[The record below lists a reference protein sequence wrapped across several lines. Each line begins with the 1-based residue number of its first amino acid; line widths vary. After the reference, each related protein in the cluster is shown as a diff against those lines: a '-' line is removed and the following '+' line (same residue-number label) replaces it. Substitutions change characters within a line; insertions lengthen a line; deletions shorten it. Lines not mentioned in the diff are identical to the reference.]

1 MLSGVELSEVFAVSP
16 KRSAGNA
23 TLEALARAFV
33 KSKPRRRKNVAL
45 VAWGDGDGGGAS
57 YVVGTLVAAEVPAG
71 GGLRLQ
77 LAREGGQ
84 LAAER
89 RPAGTAPG
97 GAFSGQRC
105 ALLLDYI
112 VAGAYSP
119 DLGGLIYTGVCNGR
133 RPCNPK
139 MRDSHHHYKPVHL
152 VNMRD

>member
-33 KSKPRRRKNVAL
+33 KPKPRRRKNVAL

-71 GGLRLQ
+71 GGGLRLE
-77 LAREGGQ
+77 LAREGAQ
-84 LAAER
+84 AASER

-105 ALLLDYI
+105 ALLLDP
-112 VAGAYSP
+112 VVGPPLLGPSPGRPTAGW
-119 DLGGLIYTGVCNGR
+119 
-133 RPCNPK
+133 PK
-139 MRDSHHHYKPVHL
+139 ERWA
-152 VNMRD
+152 

>member
-33 KSKPRRRKNVAL
+33 KTKPRRRKNVAL
-45 VAWGDGDGGGAS
+45 VAWGDGDGDGDGDGGGAS

-71 GGLRLQ
+71 GGGLRLE

-84 LAAER
+84 AAAER
-89 RPAGTAPG
+89 RPAGAAPG

-105 ALLLDYI
+105 ALFLDPLAGYPLLPPT
-112 VAGAYSP
+112 VVG
-119 DLGGLIYTGVCNGR
+119 
-133 RPCNPK
+133 
-139 MRDSHHHYKPVHL
+139 
-152 VNMRD
+152 

>member
-33 KSKPRRRKNVAL
+33 KTKPRRRKNVAL
-45 VAWGDGDGGGAS
+45 VAWGDGDGAGGGAS
-57 YVVGTLVAAEVPAG
+57 YVVGALVAAEVPAG
-71 GGLRLQ
+71 GSLRLE

-84 LAAER
+84 AAAER

-105 ALLLDYI
+105 ALLLDSF
-112 VAGAYSP
+112 GAFIPIDMPTCCYM
-119 DLGGLIYTGVCNGR
+119 DGVD
-133 RPCNPK
+133 
-139 MRDSHHHYKPVHL
+139 ME
-152 VNMRD
+152 